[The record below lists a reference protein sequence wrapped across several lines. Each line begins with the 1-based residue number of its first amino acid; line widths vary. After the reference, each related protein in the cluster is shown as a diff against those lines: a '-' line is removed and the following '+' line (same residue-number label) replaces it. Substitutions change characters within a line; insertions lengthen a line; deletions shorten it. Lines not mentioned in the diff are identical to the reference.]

1 MLLRFPWA
9 KNYEQMNYFFFAME
23 DYTTFQEL
31 IDKLDRPLEVRSA
44 EKVQRPLG
52 GKV

>member
-9 KNYEQMNYFFFAME
+9 KNYEQMNYFFAME
-23 DYTTFQEL
+23 DCTTFQEL
-31 IDKLDRPLEVRSA
+31 IDKLDRLLEARSA